1 MTPTG
6 EIDRPAAIRLALRD
20 LVADRGFHGAS
31 MSDVARR
38 ARVAVGTA
46 YVHYE
51 SKEELVYATYLEV
64 KREMSAEVLSRVDLT
79 AEPKE
84 RFVQLWVAMYR
95 HFRQEPARAKFLSQL
110 EESPFHAEAH
120 RRLEEVG
127 DPILEQAAASD
138 LRELLVDL
146 PFEVIYAFTLGIAI
160 KLVASEIDLGDR
172 QIELVAH
179 SSWRAVTVE

>member
-51 SKEELVYATYLEV
+51 SKEELVYATYLAV
-64 KREMSAEVLSRVDLT
+64 SYTHLT
-79 AEPKE
+79 
-84 RFVQLWVAMYR
+84 
-95 HFRQEPARAKFLSQL
+95 
-110 EESPFHAEAH
+110 
-120 RRLEEVG
+120 
-127 DPILEQAAASD
+127 
-138 LRELLVDL
+138 L
-146 PFEVIYAFTLGIAI
+146 PTIYS
-160 KLVASEIDLGDR
+160 V
-172 QIELVAH
+172 
-179 SSWRAVTVE
+179 